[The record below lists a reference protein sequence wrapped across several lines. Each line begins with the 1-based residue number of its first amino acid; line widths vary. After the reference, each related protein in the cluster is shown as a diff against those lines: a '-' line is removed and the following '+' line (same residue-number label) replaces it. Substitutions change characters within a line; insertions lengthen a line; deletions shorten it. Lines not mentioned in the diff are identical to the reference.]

1 MTRGRLLFASVSILC
16 VIAIAS
22 GTFAR
27 AVAREEAS
35 DDSLYKSLSVFSE
48 VLNLIRRT
56 YVDETSVDQL
66 FSGALDG
73 TTDALDSM
81 STFVPGDHVE
91 KYRRT
96 LEIGTS
102 HSGVSVVKDRGIA
115 YVLAVAPGSP
125 GEASELER
133 GDALAQIAGRPT
145 RNMPLWELQTILA
158 GEPGTELVLEVV
170 RRGQSEERTL
180 TLGAF
185 EPQPPSLER
194 RDELPVVQLAR
205 LEDKTVAEL
214 RSLLEE
220 IAEARDEHLLLDLR
234 GVAGGSSEAAYQAA
248 DLFVSGQL
256 GALQRRSETLETFT
270 GEQAPVWQ
278 GRLVVLI
285 DRATQGAGEILAA
298 VLQQAAA
305 ADLVG
310 ERTFGHAGRQ
320 SAVSL
325 STGGELFLTDAF
337 YTGPDNEPL
346 NSSLVPEVAVTEGN
360 RNLSEADVP
369 LRELILRRGLERL
382 REEEE
387 PELEQVA

>member
-27 AVAREEAS
+27 AVTRDEAD
-35 DDSLYKSLSVFSE
+35 DDSLYKSLSIFSE

-73 TTDALDSM
+73 TTDALDSL
-81 STFVPGDHVE
+81 STFVPSDDVDT
-91 KYRRT
+91 YQSA
-96 LEIGTS
+96 LEIGNG

-125 GEASELER
+125 AQESELER
-133 GDALAQIAGRPT
+133 GDALAQIGGRST
-145 RNMPLWELQTILA
+145 RNMPLWELQTLLA
-158 GEPGTELVLEVV
+158 GEPGTELALEVV
-170 RRGQSEERTL
+170 RRGQSEDRTL
-180 TLGAF
+180 TLRAF
-185 EPQPPSLER
+185 EPQPPRVER
-194 RDELPVVQLAR
+194 RDELPVLALAR
-205 LEDKTVAEL
+205 LEDGTVDEVRGLLDEL
-214 RSLLEE
+214 VAAGDDGLV
-220 IAEARDEHLLLDLR
+220 LDLR
-234 GVAGGSSEAAYQAA
+234 GVAGGSSEAAYQVA
-248 DLFVSGQL
+248 DLFVSGSL
-256 GALQRRSETLETFT
+256 GELRRRSEVLETFT

-278 GRLVVLI
+278 GRLVVLV
-285 DRATQGAGEILAA
+285 DRSTQGAGEILAA
-298 VLQQAAA
+298 VLQQAAQA
-305 ADLVG
+305 ELVG

-325 STGGELFLTDAF
+325 STGGQLFLTDAF

-346 NSSLVPEVAVTEGN
+346 DSSLVPEVPVNEGN

-369 LRELILRRGLERL
+369 LSELILRRGLERL
-382 REEEE
+382 READE

>member
-1 MTRGRLLFASVSILC
+1 
-16 VIAIAS
+16 
-22 GTFAR
+22 
-27 AVAREEAS
+27 
-35 DDSLYKSLSVFSE
+35 
-48 VLNLIRRT
+48 
-56 YVDETSVDQL
+56 
-66 FSGALDG
+66 
-73 TTDALDSM
+73 
-81 STFVPGDHVE
+81 
-91 KYRRT
+91 
-96 LEIGTS
+96 
-102 HSGVSVVKDRGIA
+102 
-115 YVLAVAPGSP
+115 
-125 GEASELER
+125 
-133 GDALAQIAGRPT
+133 
-145 RNMPLWELQTILA
+145 
-158 GEPGTELVLEVV
+158 
-170 RRGQSEERTL
+170 
-180 TLGAF
+180 
-185 EPQPPSLER
+185 
-194 RDELPVVQLAR
+194 VQLAR